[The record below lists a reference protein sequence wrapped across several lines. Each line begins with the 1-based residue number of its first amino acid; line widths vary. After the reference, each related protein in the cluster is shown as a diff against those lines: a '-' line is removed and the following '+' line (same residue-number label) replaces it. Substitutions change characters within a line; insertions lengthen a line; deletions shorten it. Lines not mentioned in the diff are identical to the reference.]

1 MSHSPTEPGPATDKY
16 TSAWIAVNKLMR
28 RGYSWSGRERNCA
41 FLNVGDGTFARID
54 AVSGFGFYDDG
65 RGASRIDWDLDG
77 DLDLFLTN
85 RNGPRV
91 RLLRND
97 LPHPERFVA
106 FRLEGVTCN
115 RDAIGARVVVHLSD
129 GTSLSRTL
137 RAGEGYLAQSSSW
150 VHFGIGPDRDIE
162 RVVVRWPGRD
172 PEEYRE
178 IDVGRRYRLVQ
189 SSAVAE
195 PWDPPRKESRLEP
208 SGLVPPPASGR
219 SRVILPVPL
228 PMPRLTV
235 ESPHGEISTMFG
247 LRPGRRPT
255 PTGAPLLLSLWAS
268 WCPPCHEELAEL
280 SEGAAR
286 IRRAGLAVVALG
298 TESGAE
304 RESAEKTLREL
315 EWPHRVLYATPEAAD
330 VLDVLQGLLLDRD
343 TRIALPASF
352 LFDDQ
357 GRLLA
362 MYFGRAELDT
372 VLADLRLLN
381 ATPQER
387 LEAASPFSGAW
398 GRIPEQ
404 IDFVLLRNRYASR
417 GLEATAREI
426 QLANTEFV
434 QSSRAVLLYDFGMRA
449 EREGRFEDAIGYLL
463 EATRE
468 DPKFASAWGA
478 LGIALHRGGQVERA
492 IDAYG
497 QALLLNPDDHAT
509 RFNLGF
515 SHTVL
520 GNRELAENQLKL
532 LREAGRPEA
541 DLLERAIARM
551 DDDEH

>member
-1 MSHSPTEPGPATDKY
+1 VSHSPTEPGPATDEY
-16 TSAWIAVNKLMR
+16 ASAWIAINKLIR

-65 RGASRIDWDLDG
+65 RGAARIDWDLDG
-77 DLDLFLTN
+77 DLDLLLTN

-106 FRLEGVTCN
+106 FRLEGSTCN
-115 RDAIGARVVVHLSD
+115 RDAIGARVVVHLKD
-129 GTSLSRTL
+129 GTSLSRSL

-150 VHFGIGPDRDIE
+150 MHFGLGPDRDVE
-162 RVVVRWPGRD
+162 RVVVRWPGGD
-172 PEEYRE
+172 SEEYRG

-189 SSAVAE
+189 SSGVAK
-195 PWDPPRKESRLEP
+195 PWDPPREEIRLEP
-208 SGLVPPPASGR
+208 SRPVPPPASGR
-219 SRVILPVPL
+219 SRVVLPVPL

-235 ESPHGEISTMFG
+235 ESATGEISTLFG

-255 PTGAPLLLSLWAS
+255 PTGAPVLLSLWAS
-268 WCPPCHEELAEL
+268 WCQPCHVELGGL
-280 SEGAAR
+280 AAAGDR
-286 IRRAGLAVVALG
+286 LRRAGLSVIALG
-298 TESGAE
+298 TESGTE
-304 RESAEKTLREL
+304 REKAKKTLRDL
-315 EWPHRVLYATPEAAD
+315 EWPHLVLYATPEAVD

-343 TRIALPASF
+343 IRIALPASF
-352 LFDDQ
+352 LFDAE
-357 GRLLA
+357 GNLVA
-362 MYFGRAELDT
+362 MYFGRADADT
-372 VLADLRLLN
+372 VLDDLRLLN
-381 ATPQER
+381 ASPKER
-387 LEAASPFSGAW
+387 LEAASPFPGRW
-398 GRIPEQ
+398 GRIPEP
-404 IDFVLLRNRYASR
+404 IDLALLRDRYASR

-426 QLANTEFV
+426 QLADTDFV
-434 QSSRAVLLYDFGMRA
+434 QNSRALLLYDFGMRA
-449 EREGRFEDAIGYLL
+449 EREDRFEDAIRYFL

-468 DPKFASAWGA
+468 DPRLAKAWAA
-478 LGIALHRGGQVERA
+478 LGIALHRGGHVEEA

-520 GNRELAENQLKL
+520 GNREPAERQLEL

-541 DLLERAIARM
+541 ERLERAIARM
-551 DDDEH
+551 DDDER